1 MKTIKLKRVKRPK
14 INLRF
19 FEGEDT
25 TYLLLTI
32 DEFNSM
38 VKALDDFRDNVEMLK
53 RKVKNGIQS

>member
-1 MKTIKLKRVKRPK
+1 MKLKRVKRPK

-19 FEGEDT
+19 LEGEDRY
-25 TYLLLTI
+25 YLLLTI

-38 VKALDDFRDNVEMLK
+38 IKALDDFRDNVEILK